1 MRSLP
6 FNILLVLLCL
16 SVIFIYND
24 AYGQPK
30 RGDPARGKVVYEKNC
45 ATCHG
50 VRGKGEGPVGRAL
63 KPNPS
68 PDFTDPSFW
77 KGKTDEQLVR
87 SIKEGKNAMPPF
99 GKMLTDE
106 DIWNSLAYILQL
118 AAR

>member
-1 MRSLP
+1 MRSSP
-6 FNILLVLLCL
+6 FSVLLLTACL
-16 SVIFIYND
+16 SVTFACKD
-24 AYGQPK
+24 AYGQARK
-30 RGDPARGKVVYEKNC
+30 GDSARGKVVYEKNC

-50 VRGKGEGPVGRAL
+50 FRGKGEGPVGRAL

-99 GKMLTDE
+99 GKTLSDE
-106 DIWNSLAYILQL
+106 NIWNSLAYIRQL